1 MRPAGPIVKSFNI
14 QKGKVL
20 EEELGTAKKGST

>member
-14 QKGKVL
+14 QEGKVS
-20 EEELGTAKKGST
+20 EEELRPAKKGPT